1 MFVNFSM
8 PSIVNK
14 KFNLVITLEEFN
26 KKHHNFV
33 FKDKGKQI
41 LLIGVKGLIF
51 ALDNRCPHE
60 GYPLSKGHT
69 NQNCVLTCNWHNW
82 KFNLNTGECLLGED
96 NVRNYPINIE
106 NGNIYVDI
114 NDPSIDQ
121 IKKSIYKGLKT
132 AFKERQYGRISRE
145 ITRLQFN
152 NLNPIDAVKECILW
166 SYDHF
171 ENGMTHAYAAC
182 ADWLTFYN
190 SFNSSKNSNL
200 ENQIICLTEAI
211 DHISNDSLRHSK
223 YPYHTNKIPY
233 NKGQLLNAIENENE
247 VESISIIN
255 GAIKEGMSYSDLEGS
270 LVEAA
275 LAHYNS
281 FGHALIYVYKAGV
294 LANIFQ
300 EPEIDACL
308 MKVIVRMIITSTRE
322 DNIPEFNCYKDS
334 LKEIQNQNIGVDT
347 SAPSLDGILN
357 KKINGALEW
366 TIEKAK
372 THNFESLFRAL
383 LLLNANNMTSYNTDY
398 QEAYDK
404 SIAHNIGWLDFT
416 HGLTFSNAV
425 HVICKR
431 YPRLWPM
438 GILQMACFYG
448 RNTYYTDSTINDDMF
463 QVDDHKKFKKDT
475 LDMILDHGIRAPIF
489 SAHYLK
495 TSFAIF
501 EEGDKLNQTERE
513 ILYRPLKRFLEFPLK
528 TKHIRRVARQ
538 TAQLIS
544 KDYD

>member
-1 MFVNFSM
+1 M
-8 PSIVNK
+8 PVTNK
-14 KFNLVITLEEFN
+14 KTFKLIISLEEFN
-26 KKHHNFV
+26 NKNQNFV
-33 FKDKGKQI
+33 FKARKKQI
-41 LLIGVKGLIF
+41 LLMGVKGQIF
-51 ALDNRCPHE
+51 AIDNRCPHE
-60 GYPLSKGHT
+60 GYPLSKGFA
-69 NQNCVLTCNWHNW
+69 NDNCVLTCNWHNW
-82 KFNLNTGECLLGED
+82 KFNLKTGECLLGED

-121 IKKSIYKGLKT
+121 IKKSIYKGLKA

-166 SYDHF
+166 SFDHF
-171 ENGMTHAYAAC
+171 EYGMTHAYAAC

-190 SFNSSKNSNL
+190 SFNSSKKSNQ

-211 DHISNDSLRHSK
+211 DHISNDSLRHPK
-223 YPYHTNKIPY
+223 YPYSKKEIPF
-233 NKGQLLNAIENENE
+233 NRGLLLNAIENDNV

-255 GAIKEGMSYSDLEGS
+255 VAIKDGMSYDDLEGT
-270 LVEAA
+270 LAEAA

-281 FGHALIYVYKAGV
+281 FGHALIYVYKAGT
-294 LANIFQ
+294 LANIFKD
-300 EPEIDACL
+300 PKIDSCL
-308 MKVIVRMIITSTRE
+308 LKVVTRNIITSTRE
-322 DNIPEFNCYKDS
+322 DNIPEFKCYKDS
-334 LKEIQNQNIGVDT
+334 LKKLQNLKMGNKT
-347 SAPSLDGILN
+347 SSPSLDGIRN
-357 KKINGALEW
+357 KKVNGALEW
-366 TIEKAK
+366 TIKKAK
-372 THNFESLFRAL
+372 IHNFESLFRAL
-383 LLLNANNMTSYNTDY
+383 LLLNAKNMTTYNTDY
-398 QEAYDK
+398 QEAYNK
-404 SIAHNIGWLDFT
+404 SIAHNVGWLDFT

-425 HVICKR
+425 HVMCKR
-431 YPRLWPM
+431 YPSLWPR

-448 RNTYYTDSTINDDMF
+448 RNIYYTDSTIDENLF
-463 QVDDHKKFKKDT
+463 QVEDHNKFKKHT
-475 LDMILDHGIRAPIF
+475 LNKILDHGTRSPIF

-528 TKHIRRVARQ
+528 TKHTRRVARQ
-538 TAQLIS
+538 TIQLIS

>member
-1 MFVNFSM
+1 M
-8 PSIVNK
+8 PVTNK
-14 KFNLVITLEEFN
+14 KTFKLIISLEEFN
-26 KKHHNFV
+26 NKNQNFV
-33 FKDKGKQI
+33 FKARKKQI
-41 LLIGVKGLIF
+41 LLMGVKGQIF
-51 ALDNRCPHE
+51 AIDNRCPHE
-60 GYPLSKGHT
+60 GYPLSKGFA
-69 NQNCVLTCNWHNW
+69 NDNCVITCNWHNW
-82 KFNLNTGECLLGED
+82 KFNLKTGECLLGED

-132 AFKERQYGRISRE
+132 AFKERQYGRIARE

-166 SYDHF
+166 SFDHF
-171 ENGMTHAYAAC
+171 EYGMTHAYAAC

-190 SFNSSKNSNL
+190 SFNSSKKSNQ

-211 DHISNDSLRHSK
+211 DHISNDSLRHPK
-223 YPYHTNKIPY
+223 HPYSTKEIPFNKSL
-233 NKGQLLNAIENENE
+233 LLNAIENENE

-255 GAIKEGMSYSDLEGS
+255 GAIKDKMSYNDLEGT
-270 LVEAA
+270 LAEAA

-281 FGHALIYVYKAGV
+281 FGHALIYVYKAGT
-294 LANIFQ
+294 LAKIFNDSK
-300 EPEIDACL
+300 IDSCL
-308 MKVIVRMIITSTRE
+308 LKVVTRNIITSTRE
-322 DNIPEFNCYKDS
+322 DNIPEFKCYKDS
-334 LKEIQNQNIGVDT
+334 LKKLQNLKMGNNT
-347 SAPSLDGILN
+347 SSPSLDGIRN
-357 KKINGALEW
+357 KKVNGALEW
-366 TIEKAK
+366 TIQKAK
-372 THNFESLFRAL
+372 IHNLESIFRAL
-383 LLLNANNMTSYNTDY
+383 LLLNAKNMTTYNTDY

-425 HVICKR
+425 HVMCKR

-475 LDMILDHGIRAPIF
+475 LDMILDHGIRSPIF

-513 ILYRPLKRFLEFPLK
+513 ILYRPLKRFLDSPLK
-528 TKHIRRVARQ
+528 TKHIRRNARQ
-538 TAQLIS
+538 TIQLIS
-544 KDYD
+544 KDYP